1 MSEIRYWKP
10 YIFLLPIEDQIEIA
24 KEMMNSPKPDR
35 EALRKK
41 ADELEQK
48 IYEERIREGY
58 VYPGGTK

>member
-10 YIFLLPIEDQIEIA
+10 NLSALPLEDRIAIA
-24 KEMMNSPKPDR
+24 KAILNTPKPDR

-58 VYPGGTK
+58 GRKE